1 MNICF
6 FSGSRSEYGLN
17 NFLLRS
23 LRKHKKNKIKL
34 AISGLRKNSFLGM
47 SELDIKKD
55 NFRISKNIYLNLNN
69 TSSLQVSKNFSKICE
84 EMSIYFNKNKFDIAI
99 LIGDRYETLAVA
111 LAAYIN
117 RVPIAHIHGGEKTID
132 SLDDN
137 YRHCISKLSNL
148 HFVSHTI

>member
-55 NFRISKNIYLNLNN
+55 NFRISKI
-69 TSSLQVSKNFSKICE
+69 FI
-84 EMSIYFNKNKFDIAI
+84 
-99 LIGDRYETLAVA
+99 
-111 LAAYIN
+111 
-117 RVPIAHIHGGEKTID
+117 
-132 SLDDN
+132 
-137 YRHCISKLSNL
+137 
-148 HFVSHTI
+148 

>member
-84 EMSIYFNKNKFDIAI
+84 EMSIYFNKNEFDIAI

-117 RVPIAHIHGGEKTID
+117 RVPIAHIHGGEKQLI
-132 SLDDN
+132 
-137 YRHCISKLSNL
+137 
-148 HFVSHTI
+148 V